1 MNTRFHVVIPARY
14 ASTRLPGK
22 PLLNIAGKPMI
33 QHVYEA
39 ALASGAASVTVA
51 TDDRRIESAVQHAGG
66 VAVMTGKDHASG
78 SDRIAEACSVLG
90 LADDEVVVN
99 VQGDEPQ
106 MPPSLIRQVAELLV
120 VREDAAMATL
130 CTPFIGA
137 GEFADSSAVK
147 VVLGDADRAV
157 YFSRAPVPWHCS
169 RDSSDLSGEAWQH
182 AFRHLGIYAYRS
194 GYLRTFSGRGPCPLE
209 RRERLE
215 QLRVLWH
222 GECIACALAVEAPP
236 AGVDTAEDLAGVR
249 LRLEGNPES

>member
-1 MNTRFHVVIPARY
+1 MKTRFHVVIPARH

-22 PLLNIAGKPMI
+22 PLLDIAGKPMI
-33 QHVYEA
+33 RHVYEA

-51 TDDRRIESAVQHAGG
+51 TDDRRIESAVRDSGG
-66 VAVMTGKDHASG
+66 VAIMTRMDHASG
-78 SDRIAEACSVLG
+78 SDRIAEACNVLG
-90 LADDEVVVN
+90 LADGEVVVN

-120 VREDAAMATL
+120 VRGNAVIATL
-130 CTPFIGA
+130 CTPFTGA

-147 VVLGDADRAV
+147 VVLGGDDRAV

-169 RDSSDLSGEAWQH
+169 WDSPEPPGAAWRH
-182 AFRHLGIYAYRS
+182 ALRHLGIYAYRC

-209 RRERLE
+209 RKERLE

-236 AGVDTAEDLAGVR
+236 PGVDTAEDLAGAR
-249 LRLEGNPES
+249 RRMGGNPEG